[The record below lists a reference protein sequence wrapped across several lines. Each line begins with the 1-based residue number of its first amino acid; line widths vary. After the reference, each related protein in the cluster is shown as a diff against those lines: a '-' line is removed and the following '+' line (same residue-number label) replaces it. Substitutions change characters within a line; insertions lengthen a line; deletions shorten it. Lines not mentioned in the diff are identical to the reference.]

1 MLDALKKLNGLDI
14 QKALDET
21 LAKHGLG
28 QYVEYARYLAKDA
41 PAPNDA
47 THFLSL
53 SSAATGEK
61 VEIALKAKTDLYGT
75 LADIALKLL

>member
-1 MLDALKKLNGLDI
+1 MLNALTKLNGLDI
-14 QKALDET
+14 QKALDEVV
-21 LAKHGLG
+21 AKNGLG
-28 QYVEYARYLAKDA
+28 QFVEYARYLPQDA

-75 LADIALKLL
+75 LADIALRLL